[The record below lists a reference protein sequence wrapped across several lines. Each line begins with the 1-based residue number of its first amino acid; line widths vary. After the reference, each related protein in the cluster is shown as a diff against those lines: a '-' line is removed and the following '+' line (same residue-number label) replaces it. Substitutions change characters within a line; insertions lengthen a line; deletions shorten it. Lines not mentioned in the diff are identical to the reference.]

1 MLRLTLA
8 ARLALI
14 VTVGFS
20 AIAIVIMG
28 IFYLTSIRENEAAHP
43 SPDRLV
49 ALAALIERTAPDA
62 RREVLG
68 AVSSPQFVV
77 RTEPANASPGRGSGT
92 SSQQAKLREAY
103 ASALAGRAIDIVA
116 PSNHPPNQWFPRLSR
131 LMANAVEFRIALH
144 TGETLVVEATTR
156 LPVTPLGL
164 PIGFGA
170 GLFGTIVALMALLVM
185 QRETRPL
192 ARLAAAVDRVDLS
205 ADPRCF
211 RKRAANP
218 RAHRRLQPA
227 PGSALPS
234 FAVLSKPMVER
245 SKSPGRRA
253 AARG

>member
-1 MLRLTLA
+1 
-8 ARLALI
+8 
-14 VTVGFS
+14 
-20 AIAIVIMG
+20 MG